1 MSRKK
6 LVFLYIED
14 TDGFKAQGLNFSTEE
29 KMKVNRESDGKL
41 TLILESDE
49 KKVPKNFFGVSIS
62 EMNLLVGENR
72 SGKTTILRIICRW
85 ICELSN
91 GNYPR
96 EKGILVFKEGERLSY
111 AAFENKKEL
120 EINTENITI
129 DIFPI
134 KRTGY
139 FYDFKLIYYTNTL
152 TELGITGYKILL
164 DRSYLQRIKEANMN
178 GHAMGEEIITNYK
191 RYEFDTQ
198 LSVALSMND
207 FPIQYILLELRKVS
221 FEDFDILL
229 STNKKDI
236 IEDLSGLWKHQI
248 GSIFENDEI
257 ILENEKLLIYLLY
270 IIFHDMIKK
279 LLTWEKGVKGN
290 KVEKALY
297 NITKGNET
305 RTTNFYDGIKWIQRF
320 LEDLLYECNRI
331 YKDSIYESEFENYW
345 GVVCQQVIEFINCLP
360 SGQNQNWKWIY
371 DFFILWRPVYVQ
383 DNGFKEVWKIK
394 LKGNEEIFNKFWKRW
409 RRIFL
414 FMDNV
419 CFYWNASSGE
429 QNWVNM
435 LPALSIPE
443 NVQNV
448 WFLIDEPD
456 NTFHPEWE
464 RKLVKEIINIMDKS
478 ENCQKQIW
486 ITTHSPIML
495 SDMPGPSVNC
505 LVNDISKN
513 EKKVTCPEYSTF
525 GQNIYCLYNDAF
537 FLKQGIMGEFA
548 SKKII
553 ELIIDLQTIE
563 KKLLYKKKRSE
574 TIKYLE
580 ENIHRCEE
588 IAKLVEVSVYS
599 EEIQKLLDYCR
610 ALIKKEKRND

>member
-29 KMKVNRESDGKL
+29 KMKVNREPDGKL

-49 KKVPKNFFGVSIS
+49 KKVPKNFWGVSIS
-62 EMNLLVGENR
+62 EMNLLVGENGA
-72 SGKTTILRIICRW
+72 GKTTILRIICRW
-85 ICELSN
+85 VCELSN

-96 EKGILVFKEGERLSY
+96 EKGILVFKEGESLSY

-134 KRTGY
+134 KKKGY

-164 DRSYLQRIKEANMN
+164 DRSYLQRMKEANLN

-207 FPIQYILLELRKVS
+207 FPIQYILLELRKAS
-221 FEDFDILL
+221 FEDFDIVL
-229 STNKKDI
+229 STNKKDV

-248 GSIFENDEI
+248 GSIFENDGI

-279 LLTWEKGVKGN
+279 LLTWKKGIEDN

-305 RTTNFYDGIKWIQRF
+305 RSTNFYDGIKWIQRF

-331 YKDSIYESEFENYW
+331 YKDSNYESEFENYW
-345 GVVCQQVIEFINCLP
+345 GVVCQQVIEFINCLL
-360 SGQNQNWKWIY
+360 SGENWKWIY
-371 DFFILWRPVYVQ
+371 DFFILWRPVCVQ
-383 DNGFKEVWKIK
+383 DNGFKDVWKIK
-394 LKGNEEIFNKFWKRW
+394 VKGNEEIFDKFWKRW

-435 LPALSIPE
+435 LPALRIPE

-464 RKLVKEIINIMDKS
+464 RKLVKEIINIMDKY

-537 FLKQGIMGEFA
+537 FLRQGIMGEFA

-563 KKLLYKKKRSE
+563 KKLLYKKKRIE